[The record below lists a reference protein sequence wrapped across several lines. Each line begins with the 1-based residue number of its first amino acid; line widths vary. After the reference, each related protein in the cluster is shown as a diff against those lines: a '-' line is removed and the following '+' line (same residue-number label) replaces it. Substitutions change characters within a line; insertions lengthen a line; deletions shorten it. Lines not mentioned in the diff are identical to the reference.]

1 MTTFKIDL
9 NQGRLNLL
17 GKDRDTVL
25 RDPDLRELNN
35 GLFNFKSYEAI
46 GTYNSTAG
54 EKVFQGPTNQFIIM
68 GNDRIRGVDTGHGGA
83 GSTQASSIDIVAGL
97 GGVFA
102 RGTTDKGEPLYTDKS
117 PELDAARIYI
127 SQKANID
134 DYFHLPPGEN
144 GMSVGKSAIAMKADD
159 IRVISRSGIKL
170 VTGTDTHDMG
180 PGTPNNTK
188 YGIDL
193 IGGSGQG
200 SLEPIV
206 KANQMVDTLDELS
219 LLLLDTLGLI
229 FNLAAA
235 LQSTNLLL
243 GNHIHPLPT
252 TKPPVPFIMPSPT
265 TDLAANIINKTLDKA
280 SEDVVNLM
288 NGILAFHENCLDEK
302 GVNYFGSQDNYTT

>member
-1 MTTFKIDL
+1 MGGLKIPL
-9 NQGRLNLL
+9 NQGRINLL
-17 GKDRDTVL
+17 GKDKDLVL
-25 RDPDLRELNN
+25 KDPNLKEMNN

-54 EKVFQGPTNQFIIM
+54 EKILQGPTNQFLIM
-68 GNDRIRGVDTGHGGA
+68 GNDRIRGADSGLGGA
-83 GSTQASSIDIVAGL
+83 GATQACSIDIVAGL

-102 RGTTDKGEPLYTDKS
+102 RGTDQEGDPLYTEKS
-117 PELDAARIYI
+117 PELDAARIYLT
-127 SQKANID
+127 QKGNID

-144 GMSVGKSAIAMKADD
+144 GMSEGKSAIAMKADD

-206 KANQMVDTLDELS
+206 KANQMVLTLSELS
-219 LLLLDTLGLI
+219 SMMVDTLGLI
-229 FNLAAA
+229 FNICGA
-235 LQSTNLLL
+235 LQATNSLL
-243 GNHIHPLPT
+243 GMHFHP
-252 TKPPVPFIMPSPT
+252 PPSPQVPIVPPSPT
-265 TDLAANIINKTLDKA
+265 TDLGSSIINKTLDRA
-280 SEDVVNLM
+280 AEDVVSLM
-288 NGILAFHENCLDEK
+288 NGVLAFNQNSLEPSGIH
-302 GVNYFGSQDNYTT
+302 YFGSEDNYTT